1 METQQRTVISYAIN
15 FEKVWPFILFYG
27 QFWSLGNLQNLCK
40 QLYLSILLVLN
51 IAVFI
56 CTLFVQVAT
65 KNFPGG
71 TLLAHFRRYSSDLGS
86 YNIKISSR
94 FWWNRP
100 DMSKIPTIFEVCK
113 EKIVAVCFVFYRLQ
127 NT

>member
-15 FEKVWPFILFYG
+15 FEKIWPFILFYG

-56 CTLFVQVAT
+56 CTLFVQVTT
-65 KNFPGG
+65 KNFLGG
-71 TLLAHFRRYSSDLGS
+71 TLLAHFPRSKLLRTSLTHEMRT
-86 YNIKISSR
+86 I
-94 FWWNRP
+94 RP
-100 DMSKIPTIFEVCK
+100 WQ
-113 EKIVAVCFVFYRLQ
+113 L
-127 NT
+127 